1 VDTAAR
7 AHLIRVVRLTVAAVI
22 VETCLVGIARLQ
34 PAMGGLLRSV
44 YWLVGGV
51 FAVLIFR
58 ALRKRS
64 GRERRHGE
72 RRHSAPVD

>member
-7 AHLIRVVRLTVAAVI
+7 AHLIRVARLTVAAVI
-22 VETCLVGIARLQ
+22 IETCLVGIARLQ
-34 PAMGGLLRSV
+34 PAMGGLFRSV

-58 ALRKRS
+58 ALRRRS
-64 GRERRHGE
+64 GRERRRTE
-72 RRHSAPVD
+72 RRHSTPVE